1 MSASQADN
9 TCEKPTQ
16 QTKYHHKNKVYK
28 PLHSCFP
35 SDDYILLKVIHFF
48 TYTKI
53 MADDT
58 ELRRLR
64 AITQVLQSH
73 TNSIQD
79 RLSKYEDRDHV
90 LIRKTRSYMHY
101 LIPDDDWD
109 DDYIYEGMHIRQLA
123 VAFHDIEKFIKRG
136 DLVSDTRSSGYRA
149 SGVYVF
155 DGYCLGALSAEYD
168 GYPHIPDH
176 YTIIDEFPVGYW
188 DDATLD
194 NDHILIYYDNEVYT
208 PREYAI
214 DVYENADGSIP
225 SNFQDFY
232 WHISDPYIEFINMYR
247 LGIYEDYKKLRHAC
261 TSDHTL
267 DWPTK
272 VDVECGQNVYV
283 SVPYIAFS
291 WSGQRYS
298 LILEYEYTE
307 NGDSWSDK
315 PVIPVFQT
323 DIESSENSAEHTDHM
338 GIVFTTKL

>member
-1 MSASQADN
+1 MS
-9 TCEKPTQ
+9 
-16 QTKYHHKNKVYK
+16 
-28 PLHSCFP
+28 
-35 SDDYILLKVIHFF
+35 
-48 TYTKI
+48 
-53 MADDT
+53 DDT

-79 RLSKYEDRDHV
+79 RLTKYEDRDPM

-109 DDYIYEGMHIRQLA
+109 DDYIYEGMQIHQLA
-123 VAFHDIEKFIKRG
+123 VAIPDIEKFIKRG
-136 DLVSDTRSSGYRA
+136 DLVSDTRNSGYRA
-149 SGVYVF
+149 TGVYIF
-155 DGYCLGALSAEYD
+155 DGYWLNALSTEYD
-168 GYPHIPDH
+168 AYPHIPSG

-188 DDATLD
+188 DDTTLD

-214 DVYENADGSIP
+214 DVYGNADGSVP

-232 WHISDPYIEFINMYR
+232 WHTSEPYIEFINMYR
-247 LGIYEDYKKLRHAC
+247 LGIYEDYKKLKN
-261 TSDHTL
+261 DHTIN
-267 DWPTK
+267 WPTK
-272 VDVECGQNVYV
+272 VDVECGQNVYM

-291 WSGQRYS
+291 YNGQRYS

-323 DIESSENSAEHTDHM
+323 DDENSTEHIDDM
-338 GIVFTTKL
+338 GIVFTTRL

>member
-1 MSASQADN
+1 
-9 TCEKPTQ
+9 
-16 QTKYHHKNKVYK
+16 
-28 PLHSCFP
+28 
-35 SDDYILLKVIHFF
+35 
-48 TYTKI
+48 
-53 MADDT
+53 MADGT

-79 RLSKYEDRDHV
+79 RLTKYEDRDPM

-109 DDYIYEGMHIRQLA
+109 DDDYIYAGMEINHLA
-123 VAFHDIEKFIKRG
+123 LSFPDIEKFIKRG
-136 DLVSDTRSSGYRA
+136 DLVSDTRNSGYRA
-149 SGVYVF
+149 LGVYIF
-155 DGYCLGALSAEYD
+155 DGHWLNALSAEYD
-168 GYPHIPDH
+168 AYPHIPSN
-176 YTIIDEFPVGYW
+176 YTVIDEFPVGYW

-194 NDHILIYYDNEVYT
+194 NDHILIYYDSEVYT

-214 DVYENADGSIP
+214 DVYGNADGSIP
-225 SNFQDFY
+225 SNFQHFY
-232 WHISDPYIEFINMYR
+232 WHTSEPYIEFINMYR
-247 LGIYEDYKKLRHAC
+247 LGIYEDYNKLKHARAN
-261 TSDHTL
+261 DHAL

-272 VDVECGQNVYV
+272 VDVEFGQNVYV

-291 WSGQRYS
+291 YNGQRYS

-323 DIESSENSAEHTDHM
+323 ADENSTDHIDDM
-338 GIVFTTKL
+338 GIVLTTRL